1 MKNPFRSTAQAVLA
15 STSTADGKSTLP
27 DWLLTPLAIVAG
39 SDNIGGSVESWTDES
54 LLHKAI
60 GLYRAASARSTR
72 PAPLNWQFSL
82 NGTQAIQVLPPAQD
96 TLQEQAF
103 LQFSRRLEAV
113 TLNHPRMAPI
123 LNAAIEQGYPFLA
136 ARIGAGFESLTRR
149 LKLPLEPKRAMQIAE
164 QVSSA
169 LEHAHYRGLFHGA
182 LDLQDIL
189 INDEGQT
196 SLLGVGVT
204 QLRQHLGAGSE
215 VILTPLLPPEVATGE
230 QLPGVSSDVFATS
243 ALLYILLTSRVPA
256 AGQQVTLSQT
266 IPEVPVAL
274 DAVMTKA
281 LAFAPA
287 DRYAS
292 LLEMNRDL
300 RVALRAPRAIA
311 RPSAPAQRRAEAP
324 ARRLPTSRSV
334 MPAAGRSASTNT
346 PDNFPEPLPMPE
358 IDMSSMQQVLVMP
371 EVEML
376 ATIEIPPA
384 PEIPRVDWLE
394 LLQPI
399 DVSSLSSQILV
410 PPTETLAP
418 DPLVAAAMAVK
429 SAEQNLQNRQR
440 AARKPAAPTALTV
453 PAVEPN
459 TAPQPA
465 ASSSNK
471 RPPTRARPAGRAR
484 PSRQRD

>member
-1 MKNPFRSTAQAVLA
+1 MKNPFRATAQAVIT

-39 SDNIGGSVESWTDES
+39 SDNIGGSVESWTDEN
-54 LLHKAI
+54 LLRKAI
-60 GLYRAASARSTR
+60 GLYRAASARSNP

-82 NGTQAIQVLPPAQD
+82 NGAQAIQVLPPPQD
-96 TLQEQAF
+96 AFQEQAF

-123 LNAAIEQGYPFLA
+123 LSAAIEQGYPFLA
-136 ARIGAGFESLTRR
+136 ARIGAGFQSLTRR

-189 INDEGQT
+189 INDEGQA

-204 QLRQHLGAGSE
+204 QLRQHLGAGSD
-215 VILTPLLPPEVATGE
+215 VILTPLLPPEVENGE
-230 QLPGVSSDVFATS
+230 RPPDASSDVFATG

-256 AGQQVTLSQT
+256 AGQQITLSQT
-266 IPEVPVAL
+266 IAEVPAAL
-274 DAVMTKA
+274 DAVMTRA
-281 LAFAPA
+281 LALDPA
-287 DRYAS
+287 DRYPS
-292 LLEMNRDL
+292 LLEMNREL

-311 RPSAPAQRRAEAP
+311 RPSTPAQRRAGAP
-324 ARRLPTSRSV
+324 TRRLPSSPSV
-334 MPAAGRSASTNT
+334 IPAAGRAATGT
-346 PDNFPEPLPMPE
+346 PDGFPEPLPMPE
-358 IDMSSMQQVLVMP
+358 IDMSSMQQALVMP
-371 EVEML
+371 EVAIL
-376 ATIEIPPA
+376 AAVEIPPA
-384 PEIPRVDWLE
+384 PEIPKIDWLE
-394 LLQPI
+394 LLQPV
-399 DVSSLSSQILV
+399 DVSSLSSQLLV

-440 AARKPAAPTALTV
+440 TARKPAASPVQTV
-453 PAVEPN
+453 PAIEPRSASPA
-459 TAPQPA
+459 TQPA
-465 ASSSNK
+465 TT
-471 RPPTRARPAGRAR
+471 RPPTRAQPAGRAR
-484 PSRQRD
+484 PSRKRD